1 MNKWEEYCKKEFVLM
16 WRLWFMNIFF
26 FYKMIKYVDLMIR
39 NVGYINLLSKD
50 IYVNFLVV
58 VFGIVEIVWF
68 LEYFFGVGNFEG

>member
-1 MNKWEEYCKKEFVLM
+1 MGGILLKRICFDVKIVIYEY
-16 WRLWFMNIFF
+16 FF